1 MALEFRPFRE
11 SSDAL
16 SNGAELRRRMEQDGY
31 LFIKGLIPPQDIAA
45 LRAQTIAIVTDA
57 GWLKSDTPP
66 DAAIADPARACVDP
80 EPAYLAV
87 YKPMYRL
94 EALHDIAHHPAVL
107 DALAAMAGGP
117 VLPHPRLILRNVF
130 PQRPDYT
137 TPAHQDFPHI
147 QGTPETYSVWVP
159 LGDCPLDQGGLT
171 IAEGTHREGVLPFR
185 VSSGAGGMEVADP
198 YEGRWVAGDFAMGD
212 AILFHSMV
220 VHKALPN
227 ITDKL
232 RQSVDNRY
240 QRIDQPL
247 VEASLRPY
255 ADLFAWEEIY
265 AGWQSDRF
273 KYYWRDRL
281 TNLVPFDQQY
291 YEERDRI
298 AFALADSGDPTA
310 RAALLRI
317 HQRDS
322 DPDKRARAGALL
334 ARLDQAAPTRRP
346 NAA

>member
-1 MALEFRPFRE
+1 MASEFRPFRE
-11 SSDAL
+11 SADLIGDGAAL
-16 SNGAELRRRMEQDGY
+16 RARMEQDGY
-31 LFIKGLIPPQDIAA
+31 LFIRGLIPAEDIGRLRRQTLGIAA
-45 LRAQTIAIVTDA
+45 QA
-57 GWLKSDTPP
+57 GWLLGGTDT
-66 DAAIADPARACVDP
+66 DQSIADPARACVDP
-80 EPAYLAV
+80 EPAYLAA

-107 DALAAMAGGP
+107 GVLEAMLGGA

-147 QGTPETYSVWVP
+147 QGTPDTYSVWVP
-159 LGDCPLDQGGLT
+159 LGDCPVERGGLM

-185 VSSGAGGMEVADP
+185 VSPGAGGMEVIDP
-198 YEGRWVAGDFAMGD
+198 FAGRWVAGDFAMGD

-227 ITDKL
+227 VSDRL

-255 ADLFAWEEIY
+255 ADLFTWDEIY
-265 AGWQSDRF
+265 AGWASDRH
-273 KYYWRDRL
+273 KYYWKDRL
-281 TNLVPFDQQY
+281 TQIAPFDQRW
-291 YEERDRI
+291 YEERD
-298 AFALADSGDPTA
+298 
-310 RAALLRI
+310 
-317 HQRDS
+317 
-322 DPDKRARAGALL
+322 
-334 ARLDQAAPTRRP
+334 
-346 NAA
+346 